1 MNELM
6 NADFYNQIRTI
17 LEAARSRVYTAAN
30 TAMVQAY
37 WNIGKR
43 IVEQQGGKERAE
55 YGVQLIKEL
64 SKRLTADF
72 GKGFTETNLKYMRQ
86 FYLAFPIGH
95 ALSDQLSWT
104 HYRLLIRVKDEKAR
118 WFYAEECEKPT
129 GASDNLND
137 KSTVSSTNGCWRAEP
152 REISATR

>member
-43 IVEQQGGKERAE
+43 IVGSRAAKS
-55 YGVQLIKEL
+55 GL
-64 SKRLTADF
+64 
-72 GKGFTETNLKYMRQ
+72 NM
-86 FYLAFPIGH
+86 
-95 ALSDQLSWT
+95 
-104 HYRLLIRVKDEKAR
+104 
-118 WFYAEECEKPT
+118 EC
-129 GASDNLND
+129 S
-137 KSTVSSTNGCWRAEP
+137 
-152 REISATR
+152 